1 MIRKIKMTFILFMS
15 VFLLCL
21 SVNYVWAQN
30 SAQEEKLLKFDIEFE
45 KTVFK
50 EGQPVKCIMVLANT
64 GKSPLIVNKRFLVNR
79 PFPMPHEVYFVIKDE
94 KGNELF
100 FQLMIRAGEPKSGDF
115 VELPGGRNIKNSDI
129 FGIIES
135 KGYDLTKAYDLKK
148 PGVYTVSAVY
158 ENRTEPEGMKVWT
171 GRLISN
177 TVKITIKK

>member
-21 SVNYVWAQN
+21 SVNYAWAQN
-30 SAQEEKLLKFDIEFE
+30 SAQEEKLLKFDIKFE

-50 EGQPVKCIMVLANT
+50 EGQPVRCTMVLANT

-94 KGNELF
+94 KGNELP
-100 FQLMIRAGEPKSGDF
+100 FQLMIRAGEPKAGDF
-115 VELPGGRNIKNSDI
+115 VELSVGKNIKSSDV
-129 FGIIES
+129 FGIIASE
-135 KGYDLTKAYDLKK
+135 GYDLTEAYDLKK
-148 PGVYTVSAVY
+148 PGVYAVSAVY
-158 ENRTEPEGMKVWT
+158 ENRNEPEGMKVWT